1 MGHPT
6 LKSDT
11 NAWVFQVWVSFL
23 VALSLMVLGI
33 YNMSADIWVKGYL
46 VMGLFFTV
54 GSCFNLAKTLR
65 DQQESRRLINRF
77 TDAKTEKILSEF
89 EMKR

>member
-1 MGHPT
+1 MEHPT

-11 NAWVFQVWVSFL
+11 GAWVFQVWASFV
-23 VALSLMVLGI
+23 VALSLMVVGI
-33 YNMSADIWVKGYL
+33 YNMSTDIWVKGYL
-46 VMGLFFTV
+46 IMGLFFTV

-89 EMKR
+89 ELKR

>member
-1 MGHPT
+1 MEHPT

-11 NAWVFQVWVSFL
+11 SAWVFQVWVSFI

-33 YNMSADIWVKGYL
+33 YNMAADIWVKGYL